1 MSENWHEE
9 VNHHENSWLR
19 DEESEN
25 AHHDQ
30 NAAPSGIVSPVGCKD
45 AVDHEEENMGLLNE
59 AEEHLEAETGTPN
72 AKKDEA
78 GSSPK
83 PYGGYPY
90 DDEEEEIDLDRYEI
104 ARPEFFAHLAEPT
117 FTVNVDKVSVNA
129 ACVRMFPDVD
139 FVEIMVYREEK
150 KVLLYPCDEDDYSA
164 YQWSK
169 VKNGRRYSRHRAGE
183 EFVLMLCEMMD
194 WNPDY
199 RYQILGKRARAK
211 GKKALSFDLN
221 VYKCYEKIVTENG
234 KRKNRS
240 FMHMDSVGRFG
251 PTYAESKRSLDVKKF
266 GQYTVIKVNK
276 KKGRKN
282 DQRPEEQ
289 QPEVTQEPVQAPVNN
304 QDQGANAQPE
314 VQQDE

>member
-9 VNHHENSWLR
+9 DNRQENGWLR
-19 DEESEN
+19 GGGSEN
-25 AHHDQ
+25 VHDDLHGVVQHDVADTLLDAHESSQ
-30 NAAPSGIVSPVGCKD
+30 R
-45 AVDHEEENMGLLNE
+45 
-59 AEEHLEAETGTPN
+59 PN
-72 AKKDEA
+72 
-78 GSSPK
+78 S
-83 PYGGYPY
+83 GYPY

-129 ACVRMFPDVD
+129 ACVRMFADVD

-169 VKNGRRYSRHRAGE
+169 VKNGRRYSSHRAGE

-194 WNPDY
+194 WNPDF
-199 RYQILGKRARAK
+199 RYQILGKRARAN

-221 VYKCYEKIVTENG
+221 VYKCFEKAVMENG

-276 KKGRKN
+276 KKGRKH
-282 DQRPEEQ
+282 DQRSEEQ
-289 QPEVTQEPVQAPVNN
+289 QSEKAQAPDQVAVEN
-304 QDQGANAQPE
+304 QAQDITPQLE